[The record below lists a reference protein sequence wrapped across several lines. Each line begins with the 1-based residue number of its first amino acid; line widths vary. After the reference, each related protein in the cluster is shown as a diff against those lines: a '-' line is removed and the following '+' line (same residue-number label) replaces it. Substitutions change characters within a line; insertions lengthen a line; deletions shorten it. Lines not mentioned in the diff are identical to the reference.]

1 MKIKKTLFSIALLLL
16 CVPAFAGW
24 QNNGYYINDGY
35 YNDNGSRL
43 IVSVRGGVSLA
54 RAKIKNEMGS
64 LYGYYYV
71 NQSNG
76 DVVSSLAWDAAGEPA
91 GYLYAGYGDLS
102 SLPAKKNFSST
113 AFTAGASAG
122 FTIPYH
128 PQWRLEAGYDYIAE
142 TSYNQIPLFEGA
154 LSVNGGDIGSS
165 TIFVHSSGANATIS
179 TDVISVMGYYDF
191 FEGNKKQLNQVIP
204 YIGLGL
210 GYASSRTTLKLSD
223 IYGDLSTDSDL
234 QNYGTPNS
242 EGVLQ
247 FEPPTDK
254 SKYPSSDNIAAI
266 AALGLSYGIS
276 EYTFLDFSA
285 RVMYIPKIKWELV
298 NSDASQHRDW
308 FSAENM
314 IYTNIT
320 VGLRFEF

>member
-16 CVPAFAGW
+16 CAPAFAGW

-102 SLPAKKNFSST
+102 SLPAKKNFSGT

-122 FTIPYH
+122 FTMAKWI
-128 PQWRLEAGYDYIAE
+128 
-142 TSYNQIPLFEGA
+142 
-154 LSVNGGDIGSS
+154 LSNRRRKRVASNG
-165 TIFVHSSGANATIS
+165 NRRRKN
-179 TDVISVMGYYDF
+179 
-191 FEGNKKQLNQVIP
+191 E
-204 YIGLGL
+204 
-210 GYASSRTTLKLSD
+210 
-223 IYGDLSTDSDL
+223 
-234 QNYGTPNS
+234 
-242 EGVLQ
+242 
-247 FEPPTDK
+247 
-254 SKYPSSDNIAAI
+254 
-266 AALGLSYGIS
+266 
-276 EYTFLDFSA
+276 
-285 RVMYIPKIKWELV
+285 
-298 NSDASQHRDW
+298 
-308 FSAENM
+308 
-314 IYTNIT
+314 
-320 VGLRFEF
+320 